1 MADFPSSP
9 HKCAKA
15 GLVTHFKIME
25 EKLGANTLGDS
36 LVLRFRVW
44 DGMIWNKISPGMTRK
59 R

>member
-25 EKLGANTLGDS
+25 GRLGANTLGDS
-36 LVLRFRVW
+36 LVLCFRVCMGW
-44 DGMIWNKISPGMTRK
+44 DDLE
-59 R
+59 